1 MNSQPFDAA
10 DFTGEGLVCV
20 RGERIVFAD
29 LDFAIGPGEAL
40 LLLGPNGSGKSS
52 LLRLMAGL
60 LRPIAGRLSW
70 AGAAITDDPEAHG
83 GRSRYIGHHD
93 AIKPV
98 LTVRE
103 NVSFWA
109 TLWGGKGAAA
119 NVPAALD
126 AFSIGHLIEVPGRW
140 LSAGQKR
147 RVNLAR
153 LLAAPAPLWLLD
165 EPTTALDRATVATVE
180 HLLAE
185 HRARG
190 GMVVLSTHTD
200 VSLPGAKVLQMDDFA
215 VDPTLTGLEAEMA
228 AAEDAPFPEE
238 ARP

>member
-1 MNSQPFDAA
+1 MTDQAFDAA
-10 DFTGEGLVCV
+10 EFAGENLVCI

-29 LDFAIGPGEAL
+29 LSFSLGPGEAL

-52 LLRLMAGL
+52 LLRMMAGL
-60 LRPIAGRLSW
+60 LRPSAGQLTW
-70 AGAAITDDPEAHG
+70 GGEPVADDPEAHG

-98 LTVRE
+98 LTVHE
-103 NVSFWA
+103 NVAFWSR
-109 TLWGGKGAAA
+109 LWAGDGSRETVEK
-119 NVPAALD
+119 ALD
-126 AFSIGHLIEVPGRW
+126 AFSIGHLLEVPGRW

-147 RVNLAR
+147 RVNLSR

-215 VDPTLTGLEAEMA
+215 VDPALSGLDAEMA
-228 AAEDAPFPEE
+228 VAEDEPWTEGV
-238 ARP
+238 RP

>member
-1 MNSQPFDAA
+1 MDTTPFDAA
-10 DFTGEGLVCV
+10 DFTGEGLVCL
-20 RGERIVFAD
+20 RGERIVFAR
-29 LDFAIGPGEAL
+29 LDFALKPGEAL

-60 LRPIAGRLSW
+60 LRPTAGRLAWNGEPLSE
-70 AGAAITDDPEAHG
+70 DPEAHG
-83 GRSRYIGHHD
+83 ARSRYIGHHD

-103 NVSFWA
+103 NVAFWA
-109 TLWGGKGAAA
+109 TLWGGNKATKA
-119 NVPAALD
+119 VPAALD

-165 EPTTALDRATVATVE
+165 EPTTALDRATVATLE

-190 GMVVLSTHTD
+190 GMVVLSTHTEIA
-200 VSLPGAKVLQMDDFA
+200 LPGARVLQMDDYA
-215 VDPTLTGLEAEMA
+215 ADAGPDGEPAEIDPWGMGAEA
-228 AAEDAPFPEE
+228 
-238 ARP
+238 